1 MADRRRLPALDTLRA
16 LAILWVYLF
25 HARDVLGLAADE
37 PWSAIAS
44 FGNAGVDLF
53 FVLSG
58 YLIGRIVLAELA
70 ADGTLGLR
78 RFWYRRWMRTLPAY
92 YATLALLALVPA
104 ASPLPWHP
112 RDLPAFLAFVQ
123 NYSADWP
130 RVRFSWSWSLCVEE
144 WFYLGLPLLVLGLR
158 RLRPGTTAAGTLRA
172 IGLGAI
178 ALAVGGRALLFA
190 RAHLGYV
197 PWSVAGYQMYAQ
209 THARLDGLG
218 VGLLLATMPPCRSP
232 RLAALAAGAGSL
244 VVLGLLA
251 LGDPGVIGRNQR
263 PLALALAFGGW
274 VYVSAGEVRW
284 ARLAVPGAR
293 WLAELSY
300 AVYLSH
306 YVAFDLVAARIGPD
320 RPLAR
325 LAAATAATL
334 GASLLIRHGVER
346 PALRLRDRRP
356 AT

>member
-92 YATLALLALVPA
+92 YDTLALLALVPA

-130 RVRFSWSWSLCVEE
+130 WVRFSWSWSLCVEE
-144 WFYLGLPLLVLGLR
+144 WLYLGLPLLVLGLR

-197 PWSVAGYQMYAQ
+197 P
-209 THARLDGLG
+209 
-218 VGLLLATMPPCRSP
+218 
-232 RLAALAAGAGSL
+232 
-244 VVLGLLA
+244 
-251 LGDPGVIGRNQR
+251 
-263 PLALALAFGGW
+263 
-274 VYVSAGEVRW
+274 
-284 ARLAVPGAR
+284 
-293 WLAELSY
+293 
-300 AVYLSH
+300 
-306 YVAFDLVAARIGPD
+306 
-320 RPLAR
+320 
-325 LAAATAATL
+325 
-334 GASLLIRHGVER
+334 
-346 PALRLRDRRP
+346 
-356 AT
+356 